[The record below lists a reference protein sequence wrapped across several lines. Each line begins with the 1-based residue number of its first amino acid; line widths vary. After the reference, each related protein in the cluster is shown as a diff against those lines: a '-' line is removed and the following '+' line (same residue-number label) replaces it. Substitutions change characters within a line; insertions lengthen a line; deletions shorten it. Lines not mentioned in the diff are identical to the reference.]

1 MKTINYTTMNLTPEQ
16 IETVEKE
23 AGLYR
28 IFDENYILE
37 FSTRLWNKHKIGVRV
52 YFKNGQ
58 YWKAEK
64 N

>member
-1 MKTINYTTMNLTPEQ
+1 MNLTPEQ
-16 IETVEKE
+16 IEIVEKE